1 MFAPRCSK
9 AVTNSEAQ
17 VHSIIVDTVL
27 PVVVSYA
34 DRAYG
39 KSSSSTARRE
49 GGVELEDLLRYGG
62 ARCVSSLA
70 ENRAWLHSMYL
81 KLASVG
87 DYDEVL
93 MNLAC
98 RLLSCHGLLRM
109 GAVALQAKLSIH
121 PRNRASDL
129 QPGLVTVSFSSLR
142 NYSCVVHSRFGVNLV
157 TQYRR

>member
-1 MFAPRCSK
+1 MHR
-9 AVTNSEAQ
+9 VAQ
-17 VHSIIVDTVL
+17 SRHKFGGSSAYYHRRYSAA
-27 PVVVSYA
+27 VVVSYA

-98 RLLSCHGLLRM
+98 RLFSCHGLLRM
-109 GAVALQAKLSIH
+109 GAVALQAKLSD
-121 PRNRASDL
+121 P
-129 QPGLVTVSFSSLR
+129 PTE
-142 NYSCVVHSRFGVNLV
+142 SC
-157 TQYRR
+157 